1 MTERAF
7 VYLFKE
13 SRTAGVFHFS
23 RFFPVHPD
31 LMETKRDLII
41 VGAGPS
47 GLSCAIEAM
56 KAGLRPIILEKGSLV
71 DYIRR
76 FPSNLVWF
84 STPELLEIGNV
95 PFVISTVRPTRVDV
109 LNYYQKVVQ
118 HYGLEIRYFDPV
130 EGIKREAGG
139 FVVSTAGGNRYFAPN
154 VIVATGYF
162 DTPNRLGVPGESL
175 PHVRH
180 YYDEPYA
187 YFDVDVVIVGG
198 RNSAVEAALDLYR
211 HGARVTIV
219 HRGERLSEG
228 VKYWILPDIENR
240 IKASQVKAVFSSHVK
255 EIREKIVLVDTPAG
269 PSEIKA
275 DVVFVL
281 IGFRPDS
288 DLLQK
293 FGIEINPETLGP
305 RSNEVTLE
313 TNIPG
318 LYVAG
323 SVVAGKFN
331 NKIFVEN
338 GRLHGAQIVKAILS
352 KRPNP

>member
-1 MTERAF
+1 
-7 VYLFKE
+7 
-13 SRTAGVFHFS
+13 
-23 RFFPVHPD
+23 
-31 LMETKRDLII
+31 METKADLIV

-47 GLSCAIEAM
+47 GLSCALEAI

-76 FPSNLVWF
+76 FPANLVWF
-84 STPELLEIGNV
+84 STPELLEIGNI

-118 HYGLEIRYFDPV
+118 HFGLDIRYFDAV
-130 EGIKREAGG
+130 EGISPKAGA
-139 FVVSTAGGNRYFAPN
+139 FVVTTVHQKRYSASN
-154 VIVATGYF
+154 IVVATGYF
-162 DTPNRLGVPGESL
+162 DNPNTLDVPGESL

-187 YFDVDVVIVGG
+187 YFDTDVVVVGG

-211 HGARVTIV
+211 HGARVTLV

-240 IKASQVKAVFSSHVK
+240 MKAAQVKSAFSSRVR
-255 EIREKIVLVDTPAG
+255 EIRPSTLLVDTPDG
-269 PSEIKA
+269 SREVRA
-275 DVVFVL
+275 DFVFVL

-288 DLLQK
+288 TLLRK
-293 FGIEINPETLGP
+293 FGIEIDPETLAP
-305 RSNEVTLE
+305 HSDESTLE

-323 SVVAGKFN
+323 SVVAGRFN
-331 NKIFVEN
+331 NKIFIEN
-338 GRLHGAQIVKAILS
+338 GRLHGSMIVKAILS
-352 KRPNP
+352 KGENVS